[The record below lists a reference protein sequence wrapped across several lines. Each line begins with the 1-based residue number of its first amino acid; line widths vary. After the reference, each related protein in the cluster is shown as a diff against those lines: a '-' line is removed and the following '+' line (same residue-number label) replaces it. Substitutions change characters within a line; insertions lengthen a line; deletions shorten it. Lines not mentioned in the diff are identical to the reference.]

1 MAAGGRA
8 AQGEGDVVTDY
19 KKATLRRLWAL
30 VDRVAPREPGAWE
43 ERPPLQRG
51 VFVSATRAKQL
62 RSTLRQLE
70 LAVDHPDMPEGCYR
84 SVEDLLAPESLDAFL
99 ELATDGAF
107 RSPQVAANLGKPLS
121 WASRSS
127 LRDCLKILGEE
138 AGAAVVLPRVHTQ
151 PPKEV
156 MPPQQAL
163 AVWRKIAGWA
173 ARGRLPAL
181 QARAL
186 AVVGVILDTGMQTG
200 PMTELRVDDVDLE
213 AGRIRAVYRP
223 QNSAHRE
230 PVEAVLPL
238 RKGTVVALHRW
249 LEHRQSLVARLA
261 GQDHGMLWVTTRPVY
276 ARRLTGPIGQ
286 RMEGVYAAGMPLR
299 PRGFEQAHRRAMQ
312 QLNDTLAGQ
321 WEVAV
326 HGPWVPLPT
335 TPEALR
341 RSVDVEAL
349 VPELAEARGRFAAW
363 DAGQDATRAAER
375 GEPVRRKRG
384 PAKRPVT
391 PGVVPSWAAHGREH
405 TYRKYECR
413 CPLCVEAARAVWRRR
428 TARAQQERE
437 AARG

>member
-1 MAAGGRA
+1 M
-8 AQGEGDVVTDY
+8 TDY
-19 KKATLRRLWAL
+19 KKATMRRLWAL

-43 ERPPLQRG
+43 ERPPLARG
-51 VFVSATRAKQL
+51 VFVSVTRAKQL
-62 RSTLRQLE
+62 RATLRQLE
-70 LAVDHPDMPEGCYR
+70 IAVEHPGMPEGCHR
-84 SVEDLLAPESLDAFL
+84 SVRDLLAPEALDAFL

-121 WASRSS
+121 WASRSA

-138 AGAAVVLPRVHTQ
+138 AGVSVVLPRVHTQ

-200 PMTELRVDDVDLE
+200 PMTELRLDDVDLE
-213 AGRIRAVYRP
+213 ARRIRAVYRP
-223 QNSAHRE
+223 QNTAHRE

-238 RKGTVVALHRW
+238 RKGTVMALHRW
-249 LEHRQSLVARLA
+249 LEHRKPLVEGLE
-261 GQDHGMLWVTTRPVY
+261 GQDHGALWVTLTPVG
-276 ARRLTGPIGQ
+276 ARRVSGPVEQ
-286 RMEGVYAAGMPLR
+286 RMDGVYAAGMPLR
-299 PRGFEQAHRRAMQ
+299 ARGFEQAHRRAMQ

-341 RSVDVEAL
+341 RSVDVEGL
-349 VPELAEARGRFAAW
+349 VPELAEVRGRFAGW
-363 DAGQDATRAAER
+363 EAGQEKARAAER

-391 PGVVPSWAAHGREH
+391 PGVVPSWAVHGREN
-405 TYRKYECR
+405 TRWKYKCD
-413 CPLCVEAARAVWRRR
+413 CPLCRAAASQARSGRAKRQRER
-428 TARAQQERE
+428 EKAERE